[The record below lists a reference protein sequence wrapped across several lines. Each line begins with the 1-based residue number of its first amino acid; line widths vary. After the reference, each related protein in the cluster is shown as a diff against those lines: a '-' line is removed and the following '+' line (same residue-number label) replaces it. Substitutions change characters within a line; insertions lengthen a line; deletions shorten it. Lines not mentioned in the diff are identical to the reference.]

1 MKKCIA
7 CYRTLK
13 ELDKAV
19 NKKVANGYVIKDLH
33 VSQSPFDQPYV
44 VVVTPDNNAEI
55 HMMVGFPIDKKPSNC
70 RRKKKKCHK

>member
-7 CYRTLK
+7 CYKTLK

-19 NKKVANGYVIKDLH
+19 DKKVAKGYVIKDMH

-44 VVVTPDNNAEI
+44 VMVTPDNKAEI
-55 HMMVGFPIDKKPSNC
+55 HMMVGFPIDKKPSYFRNKS
-70 RRKKKKCHK
+70 KKRHK